1 MSVNINK
8 DTMVKVRTDVTHKCV
23 GNENSKT
30 NLFELQQQKALKIV
44 YLENQQRQC
53 FNLSCGNGGG
63 VGREPNVTEIRQKK
77 VMRNLSADQT
87 EEMLLVTP
95 TWQSQMS

>member
-1 MSVNINK
+1 MRCGMSVNINK

-44 YLENQQRQC
+44 YLEN
-53 FNLSCGNGGG
+53 
-63 VGREPNVTEIRQKK
+63 
-77 VMRNLSADQT
+77 
-87 EEMLLVTP
+87 
-95 TWQSQMS
+95 

>member
-63 VGREPNVTEIRQKK
+63 GGGGGGWAGNQ
-77 VMRNLSADQT
+77 
-87 EEMLLVTP
+87 MLLKLGKKK
-95 TWQSQMS
+95 S